1 MATAVLNSVPHDTN
15 MGAMPLEENPRME
28 LLQRLRGAH
37 VVIPDL
43 QKMIAHWPG
52 AQSAELAR
60 LDDEVDKALRRIF
73 TLPQDEVRFRKYKS
87 SKIAEFAC
95 VWWPYAKW
103 DALLTATY
111 MSIFL
116 FIWDDEIDAKEFST
130 IAADYN
136 AAASF
141 RATTVVY
148 MKASLSGASSA
159 ELAKISTNPIIA
171 SFEAVGKAVLQA
183 YDEDHVHGF
192 LDELLFFI
200 RMCEEEQKIFDRP
213 TLPSVEEYMERRMGS
228 SAVRVFFAITEYA
241 CGVILPK
248 EVRND
253 ETMERIWHEANIIIS
268 ITNDVLSMKKEIAH
282 SQVVDSVIPLLM
294 VTVGSAQAAIER
306 AEVIVRSSVQALDR
320 AAEQILEREFS
331 SPEVHEDVRKF
342 IDGIKYA
349 CTANLNWSLTS
360 GRYELNC
367 ASMEGGMPL
376 TL

>member
-1 MATAVLNSVPHDTN
+1 MATAVLNTMPHDTN
-15 MGAMPLEENPRME
+15 MGAMPPDENPRME
-28 LLQRLRGAH
+28 LLQRLRGAQ

-43 QKMIAHWPG
+43 QKMIAHWPR
-52 AQSAELAR
+52 AQHPELAR

-73 TLPQDEVRFRKYKS
+73 TLPRDEVRFRKYKS

-95 VWWPYAKW
+95 VWWPYANW
-103 DALLTATY
+103 DALLTATW

-130 IAADYN
+130 IAADYH
-136 AAASF
+136 AAESF

-148 MKASLSGASSA
+148 MKASLSGATSE
-159 ELAKISTNPIIA
+159 ELSRISTDPIIA
-171 SFEAVGKAVLQA
+171 SFEQVGKAVLQA
-183 YDEDHVHGF
+183 YEEHVQGF

-213 TLPSVEEYMERRMGS
+213 TLPTVEEYMERRMGS

-241 CGVILPK
+241 CGISLPK
-248 EVRND
+248 KTMND
-253 ETMERIWHEANIIIS
+253 ETMQRIWHEANIIIS

-294 VTVGSAQAAIER
+294 VTLESAQAAIER
-306 AEVIVRSSVQALDR
+306 AEVIVESSVQALDR
-320 AAEQILEREFS
+320 AAEELLAREFS
-331 SPEVHEDVRKF
+331 SPGVHEDMRKF